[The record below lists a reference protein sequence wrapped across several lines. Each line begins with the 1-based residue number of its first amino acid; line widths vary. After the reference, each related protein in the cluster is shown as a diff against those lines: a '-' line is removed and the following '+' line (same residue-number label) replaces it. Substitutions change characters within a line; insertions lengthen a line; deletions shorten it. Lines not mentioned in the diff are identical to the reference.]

1 MTVNIDELRDS
12 AISAQQNPEYRSA
25 ERLEGLADGTIEALD
40 HLETAIRE
48 NAALRERAEKAERQ
62 ARCLAENLTESIL
75 AHALAPPSK
84 ITIDDLWSPDEWLE
98 RTKTGVVTL

>member
-62 ARCLAENLTESIL
+62 AAKLTELIDNL
-75 AHALAPPSK
+75 AAKSEGALCLNCPA
-84 ITIDDLWSPDEWLE
+84 ITENCEESCQTHLSAWAAQP
-98 RTKTGVVTL
+98 

>member
-1 MTVNIDELRDS
+1 MTNHQ
-12 AISAQQNPEYRSA
+12 ISWQKTVEEMA
-25 ERLEGLADGTIEALD
+25 RLCE
-40 HLETAIRE
+40 E
-48 NAALRERAEKAERQ
+48 NTALRERAEKAERQ

-98 RTKTGVVTL
+98 RTKTGVVIL

>member
-1 MTVNIDELRDS
+1 MTNHQ
-12 AISAQQNPEYRSA
+12 ISWQKTVEEMA
-25 ERLEGLADGTIEALD
+25 RLCE
-40 HLETAIRE
+40 E

-98 RTKTGVVTL
+98 RTKTGVVIL